1 MFSPYRPR
9 PLSPLTR
16 EFLGWLILSP
26 VIVTAMYFGI
36 PWMVWGIAFL
46 GKMIVEVVK

>member
-1 MFSPYRPR
+1 MFSPYRLR
-9 PLSPLTR
+9 TLSPNTR
-16 EFLGWLILSP
+16 HFLGWLILSP